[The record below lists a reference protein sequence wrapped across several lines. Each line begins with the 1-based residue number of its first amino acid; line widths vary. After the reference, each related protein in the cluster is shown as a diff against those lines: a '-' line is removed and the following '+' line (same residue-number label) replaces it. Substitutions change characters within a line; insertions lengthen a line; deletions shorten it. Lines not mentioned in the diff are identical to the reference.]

1 MIREK
6 DNTGIWIKDS
16 RRVSPRTHLCEA
28 VKITEKN
35 LEGRVSF
42 AYANEK
48 EIASQCE
55 NCSALYVE
63 EFSAE
68 G

>member
-6 DNTGIWIKDS
+6 DDTGIWIKDS
-16 RRVSPRTHLCEA
+16 RRISPHIHLCGA

-35 LEGRVSF
+35 PEGRVTF